1 MRDSKFNRPKSF
13 GEILD
18 HTFRLSKTHFKDF
31 FMVMLLFMGPVYLLQ
46 ALIELSSG
54 VNFIR
59 DMTVSEN
66 FSDIFMN
73 LEDGSLETE
82 IGAGDTVA
90 GFLTIFLGPM
100 VGGSILLMVDRIR
113 KGEEFALKAIIKQ
126 TFSRYGGMLGSTLLF
141 GLIVFAITFVVL
153 IVWFFLLI
161 ILIANAPVLGTIMSL
176 LFIIG
181 AVIGFGLLFTRWSF
195 YFGSVVFRE
204 GTPGFGRSWRL
215 TKGRAW
221 KTFGLYIVFILII
234 MVITAVLE
242 MTVGL
247 VLGTSVLYS
256 ILTNIALMF
265 TTLIFSVGYAV
276 MFFDLKV
283 RHDADDLKDMI
294 ADYDEKTE

>member
-100 VGGSILLMVDRIR
+100 
-113 KGEEFALKAIIKQ
+113 
-126 TFSRYGGMLGSTLLF
+126 
-141 GLIVFAITFVVL
+141 
-153 IVWFFLLI
+153 
-161 ILIANAPVLGTIMSL
+161 
-176 LFIIG
+176 
-181 AVIGFGLLFTRWSF
+181 
-195 YFGSVVFRE
+195 
-204 GTPGFGRSWRL
+204 
-215 TKGRAW
+215 
-221 KTFGLYIVFILII
+221 
-234 MVITAVLE
+234 
-242 MTVGL
+242 L
-247 VLGTSVLYS
+247 VEVSY
-256 ILTNIALMF
+256 
-265 TTLIFSVGYAV
+265 
-276 MFFDLKV
+276 
-283 RHDADDLKDMI
+283 
-294 ADYDEKTE
+294 